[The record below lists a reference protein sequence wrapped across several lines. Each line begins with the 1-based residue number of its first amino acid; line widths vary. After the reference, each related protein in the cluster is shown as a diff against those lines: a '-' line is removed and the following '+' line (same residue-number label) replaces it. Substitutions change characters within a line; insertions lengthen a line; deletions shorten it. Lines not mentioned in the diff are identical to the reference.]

1 MKNRI
6 ITTLLATVT
15 IGICMLAS
23 LAAVKY
29 FSTENYINQNLYA
42 QTGIITEI
50 NRYSDFVTVTVAN
63 GNQFSFYGASDY
75 EEGDFCSMV
84 MDSCGTEIVF
94 DDVIVDTKYDGY
106 LQLFEDIENSI

>member
-6 ITTLLATVT
+6 ITTLLATAT
-15 IGICMLAS
+15 IGISMLAS

-63 GNQFSFYGASDY
+63 GNQFGFYGSIDY

-84 MDSCGTEIVF
+84 MDTCGTEIVF
-94 DDVIVDTKYDGY
+94 DDVVVDTKYDGY
-106 LQLFEDIENSI
+106 LELFENIENSI

>member
-6 ITTLLATVT
+6 ITILLSTVI

-84 MDSCGTEIVF
+84 MDSCGTEIVY
-94 DDVIVDTKYDGY
+94 DDVVIDTKYDGY

>member
-1 MKNRI
+1 MKNTI
-6 ITTLLATVT
+6 ITTLLSTVT
-15 IGICMLAS
+15 IGICILAS

-63 GNQFSFYGASDY
+63 GNKFSFYGASDY

-84 MDSCGTEIVF
+84 MDTCGTEIVF
-94 DDVIVDTKYDGY
+94 DDVVVDTKYDGY
-106 LQLFEDIENSI
+106 LQLFEYIENSI